1 MKPPDDPAELVRPEL
16 RRLTAYH
23 LDLSPCRHKLDQ
35 NESPFEAPPPL
46 KRRVAAQL
54 AAAEWSRYPDFH
66 AGALRRD
73 LGAFHGWPAAGVL
86 VGNGSNELL
95 DVCLSALVQPG
106 SEVLGTEPSF
116 GLYRMMVLKAGGVPR
131 FLPAMAGPATAA
143 GAGTA
148 GTSTVAAG
156 VAAPTAVAA
165 VAATASAAA
174 NLDLRLPIEAL
185 LAEVARQPRRPLLLC
200 SPNNPTGDAL
210 PVQAVEALLE
220 LQEGP
225 LLLDNAYGEFS
236 RHDYRPLL
244 DRHPRLILL
253 RTFSKAWALAGLRLG
268 YLLAD
273 PRLVAELLKVKL
285 PYNLGHAGVLAG
297 RAALAAAPAARRRIA
312 VVTARRE
319 PWRQMLAAAGLQVM
333 PSEANFLLTR
343 CPTPAAALA
352 VRDGLAAR
360 GIRVRDVGAYP
371 GLAGCLRIS
380 VGSGAALRATR
391 QALAEI
397 GDVRGIVEATEVS
410 GNAESG
416 GSAPA
421 AAASPVAPPALEI
434 GPEAGLGATN
444 ASDLQAGSAPARE
457 PAAAGSV
464 AGPARS
470 GAPPLGDSGATAA
483 GSETGWP
490 AAGSSASAGPEEG
503 VAGAGRPRAGGLG
516 GGEPGTDGTG
526 GIGGI
531 GGTDGT
537 GGIGGTGGTGGIGGT
552 GRIGGRRGEVQRST
566 GETRVRLALGLDGG
580 KRRVEVGNGFFGH
593 MLEALATHGGLGL
606 EVTAAGDLH
615 VDLHHTVEDVG
626 IAFGEAL
633 DAALGQRRGVTRF
646 GSAFAPLDEALARA
660 VVDLSGRGF
669 FAYDAPREL
678 AASWVTADF
687 PLTLVADFFQAVA
700 DRGRLTLHLEILA
713 GRNGHH
719 AAEAAFKAA
728 ALALRQAVA
737 LRASPAAASPGAALP
752 AACPGVAAGP
762 DAPAAEHWPEAVAA
776 PAADDAG
783 DVPSTKGT
791 LTA

>member
-1 MKPPDDPAELVRPEL
+1 MKPLDDPAALVRPEL

-35 NESPFEAPPPL
+35 NEAPFEPPL
-46 KRRVAAQL
+46 WLKRQVAARL
-54 AAAEWSRYPDFH
+54 AAADWSRYPDFH

-95 DVCLSALVQPG
+95 DVCLAALVQPG
-106 SEVLGTEPSF
+106 GEVLGTEPSF

-131 FLPAMAGPATAA
+131 FLPADAG
-143 GAGTA
+143 
-148 GTSTVAAG
+148 
-156 VAAPTAVAA
+156 
-165 VAATASAAA
+165 
-174 NLDLRLPIEAL
+174 LRLPVEAL
-185 LAEVARQPRRPLLLC
+185 LAEVARQPQRPLLLC

-210 PVQAVEALLE
+210 PVAALAALLE

-236 RHDYRPLL
+236 RHEYRPLL

-319 PWRQMLAAAGLQVM
+319 QWRQMLVGAGLQAM
-333 PSEANFLLTR
+333 PSEANFLLVR
-343 CPTPAAALA
+343 CPTPAAART

-391 QALAEI
+391 QALEEI
-397 GDVRGIVEATEVS
+397 GDV
-410 GNAESG
+410 G
-416 GSAPA
+416 GPASPDAPPLAGPEPGAGAPA
-421 AAASPVAPPALEI
+421 A
-434 GPEAGLGATN
+434 G
-444 ASDLQAGSAPARE
+444 E
-457 PAAAGSV
+457 PAAGGHA
-464 AGPARS
+464 A
-470 GAPPLGDSGATAA
+470 GAPTAGGHAA
-483 GSETGWP
+483 GEPAPSL
-490 AAGSSASAGPEEG
+490 AAG
-503 VAGAGRPRAGGLG
+503 R
-516 GGEPGTDGTG
+516 
-526 GIGGI
+526 
-531 GGTDGT
+531 
-537 GGIGGTGGTGGIGGT
+537 
-552 GRIGGRRGEVQRST
+552 RRGEVERST
-566 GETRVRLALGLDGG
+566 GETRVRLVLGLDGG
-580 KRRVEVGNGFFGH
+580 GRRVQVGNGFFGH

-633 DAALGQRRGVTRF
+633 HAALGQRGGVTRF
-646 GSAFAPLDEALARA
+646 GSALAPLDEALARA

-669 FAYDAPREL
+669 FVYSAPREL

-737 LRASPAAASPGAALP
+737 LRAAPASGAEAAVDPLAPPASPS
-752 AACPGVAAGP
+752 PGVAAG
-762 DAPAAEHWPEAVAA
+762 AAAA
-776 PAADDAG
+776 TADESG